1 MATGRLGAANL
12 TAGSLN
18 TVYQCPSDTFAVV
31 AVNFLNRGNQA
42 QTFRLAVALADT
54 PNANGSEWIE
64 YDVEVL
70 AKGVLERTGLVLAA
84 SQRLV
89 AYASG
94 GNASVVV
101 YGIETSTL

>member
-1 MATGRLGAANL
+1 MATGRLGTSNL
-12 TAGSLN
+12 TAAAATS
-18 TVYQCPSDTFAVV
+18 VYTCPSDTFAVV

-42 QTFRLAVALADT
+42 QTFRLAIATTAT
-54 PNANGSEWIE
+54 PGLDEWIE

-70 AKGVLERTGLVLAA
+70 SKGVLERTGLVLAA
-84 SQRLV
+84 GQRIV

>member
-12 TAGSLN
+12 TAAALN
-18 TVYQCPSDTFAVV
+18 TVYLCQADTFAVV
-31 AVNFLNRGNQA
+31 AVKFLNRGNQA
-42 QTFRLAVALADT
+42 QTFRLAVATTDT

-70 AKGVLERTGLVLAA
+70 SKGVLERTGLVLAA

>member
-1 MATGRLGAANL
+1 MATGRLGAENL
-12 TAGSLN
+12 DAGVLT
-18 TVYQCPSDTFAVV
+18 TVYLCPSDTFAVV

-42 QTFRLAVALADT
+42 QTFRLAVATTDT

-70 AKGVLERTGLVLAA
+70 SKGVLERTGLVLAA

>member
-1 MATGRLGAANL
+1 MATGRLGAENL
-12 TAGSLN
+12 GAGSL
-18 TVYQCPSDTFAVV
+18 TSVYTCPVDTFAIV

-42 QTFRLAVALADT
+42 QTFRLAVATSAT

-70 AKGVLERTGLVLAA
+70 SKGVLERTGLVLAA
-84 SQRLV
+84 TQRLV

-101 YGIETSTL
+101 YGIETSTA

>member
-1 MATGRLGAANL
+1 MATGRLGAENL
-12 TAGSLN
+12 DAGVLT
-18 TVYQCPSDTFAVV
+18 TVYICPSDTFAVV

-42 QTFRLAVALADT
+42 QTFRLAVATTGT

-94 GNASVVV
+94 GNASAVV

>member
-1 MATGRLGAANL
+1 MATGRLGVSDL
-12 TAGSLN
+12 TAASLT
-18 TVYQCPSDTFAVV
+18 TVYTCPADTFAVV

-42 QTFRLAVALADT
+42 QTFRLAIATTAT
-54 PNANGSEWIE
+54 PSNSEYIE

-84 SQRLV
+84 NQRIV

>member
-1 MATGRLGAANL
+1 MATGRLGASDL
-12 TAGSLN
+12 TAAALT
-18 TVYQCPSDTFAVV
+18 TVYTCPIV

-42 QTFRLAVALADT
+42 QTFRLAVATTGT
-54 PNANGSEWIE
+54 PTVGEYIE

-70 AKGVLERTGLVLAA
+70 SKGVLERTGLVLAA
-84 SQRLV
+84 TQRLV

-101 YGIETSTL
+101 YGIETSTA